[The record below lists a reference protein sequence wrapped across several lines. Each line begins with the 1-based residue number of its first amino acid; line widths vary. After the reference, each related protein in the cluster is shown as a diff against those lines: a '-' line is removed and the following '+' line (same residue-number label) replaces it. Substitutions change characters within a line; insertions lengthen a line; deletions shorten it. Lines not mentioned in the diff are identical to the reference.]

1 MILCRHYLEQYPFID
16 YVSMGE
22 GEKSVLSIFDAI
34 FSNQDFAGVNG
45 IAFRAND
52 EINIQW
58 NRKERILGAKLPQI
72 DLGRYFPV
80 DPSSFITLEG
90 GRGCPFSCTFCST
103 QKFWGNVF
111 VVKPVEMLISEMQHY
126 YSKYGAN
133 KFSISHDL
141 FTANRQYILTFCQKV
156 CELPFKVE
164 WGCSSRLDVLDEELI
179 AAMIRSGCTDIYIGI
194 ESGSQRMQKKI
205 SKNLNID
212 ILCETLSLL
221 LSGYVSCI
229 LSFIYGYPFEE
240 TEDIELTLQKIY
252 EAKILESDLS
262 CAVLTIQ
269 LHRLTFLP
277 GTVIA
282 EEYYNELEFEG
293 INTMSYF
300 DEDVEIPL
308 EIRELM
314 LQNKTGFLNCYNLR
328 ENMNNETCGYVIIK
342 FVDNA
347 PVISEFCIEEGA
359 PNPYVAL
366 ITNYGIT
373 GNLLK
378 FYSIGANDYQIYDES
393 SKTAYG
399 FYDKKLSTK
408 EFESC
413 KALAQS
419 LKGDPDEQFL
429 NYSGLDGWS
438 VVSDTYEGT
447 VNSSKTITGAGSIS
461 YYCSSTVSSN
471 NLTYACSIVAL
482 SNLMKYYRSRGY
494 TSISS
499 NFKTLYNSL
508 WNHAGTSSDGSTTN
522 GKEPKAAKK
531 YLSEVGYSCSYSS
544 FKAYS
549 KFVSNLDSNKPC
561 LFTYGAKFG
570 DHKGGHA
577 VFVAGYVDTSS
588 YQYLKIADGW
598 NSYLRYI
605 NFNGYSYSRKNG
617 WAFTISGYR
626 EREAYEKAVVMDL
639 HYRSNNSCSDHNFSC
654 RQE

>member
-1 MILCRHYLEQYPFID
+1 MKKVFSLILIALLLFTGVVPTYAESKEESELLEQNIKN
-16 YVSMGE
+16 VS
-22 GEKSVLSIFDAI
+22 SYAV
-34 FSNQDFAGVNG
+34 
-45 IAFRAND
+45 
-52 EINIQW
+52 
-58 NRKERILGAKLPQI
+58 
-72 DLGRYFPV
+72 
-80 DPSSFITLEG
+80 SFIKAFT
-90 GRGCPFSCTFCST
+90 TCSDYAS
-103 QKFWGNVF
+103 G
-111 VVKPVEMLISEMQHY
+111 
-126 YSKYGAN
+126 
-133 KFSISHDL
+133 
-141 FTANRQYILTFCQKV
+141 
-156 CELPFKVE
+156 
-164 WGCSSRLDVLDEELI
+164 DVITIQNEDEEVSGFCVDLI
-179 AAMIRSGCTDIYIGI
+179 
-194 ESGSQRMQKKI
+194 
-205 SKNLNID
+205 N
-212 ILCETLSLL
+212 
-221 LSGYVSCI
+221 
-229 LSFIYGYPFEE
+229 
-240 TEDIELTLQKIY
+240 
-252 EAKILESDLS
+252 
-262 CAVLTIQ
+262 
-269 LHRLTFLP
+269 
-277 GTVIA
+277 
-282 EEYYNELEFEG
+282 
-293 INTMSYF
+293 
-300 DEDVEIPL
+300 
-308 EIRELM
+308 
-314 LQNKTGFLNCYNLR
+314 
-328 ENMNNETCGYVIIK
+328 NNETCGYVIIK

-378 FYSIGANDYQIYDES
+378 FYSIGANDY
-393 SKTAYG
+393 
-399 FYDKKLSTK
+399 
-408 EFESC
+408 
-413 KALAQS
+413 QS

-617 WAFTISGYR
+617 WAFTISG
-626 EREAYEKAVVMDL
+626 
-639 HYRSNNSCSDHNFSC
+639 
-654 RQE
+654 

>member
-1 MILCRHYLEQYPFID
+1 MKKVFSLILIALLLFTGVVPTYAESKEESELLEQNIKN
-16 YVSMGE
+16 VS
-22 GEKSVLSIFDAI
+22 SYAV
-34 FSNQDFAGVNG
+34 
-45 IAFRAND
+45 
-52 EINIQW
+52 
-58 NRKERILGAKLPQI
+58 
-72 DLGRYFPV
+72 
-80 DPSSFITLEG
+80 SFIKAFT
-90 GRGCPFSCTFCST
+90 TCSDYAS
-103 QKFWGNVF
+103 G
-111 VVKPVEMLISEMQHY
+111 
-126 YSKYGAN
+126 
-133 KFSISHDL
+133 
-141 FTANRQYILTFCQKV
+141 
-156 CELPFKVE
+156 
-164 WGCSSRLDVLDEELI
+164 DVITIQNEDEEVSGFCVDLI
-179 AAMIRSGCTDIYIGI
+179 
-194 ESGSQRMQKKI
+194 
-205 SKNLNID
+205 N
-212 ILCETLSLL
+212 
-221 LSGYVSCI
+221 
-229 LSFIYGYPFEE
+229 
-240 TEDIELTLQKIY
+240 
-252 EAKILESDLS
+252 
-262 CAVLTIQ
+262 
-269 LHRLTFLP
+269 
-277 GTVIA
+277 
-282 EEYYNELEFEG
+282 
-293 INTMSYF
+293 
-300 DEDVEIPL
+300 
-308 EIRELM
+308 
-314 LQNKTGFLNCYNLR
+314 
-328 ENMNNETCGYVIIK
+328 NNETCGYVIIK

-461 YYCSSTVSSN
+461 YFCSSTVSSN

-617 WAFTISGYR
+617 WAFTISG
-626 EREAYEKAVVMDL
+626 
-639 HYRSNNSCSDHNFSC
+639 
-654 RQE
+654 